1 MKTLFLVVLFLA
13 FTIPST
19 VLVLDTGYFAFI
31 HLARREPWALQMLVD
46 LFIACSVFIGWMW
59 KDAAARRLRAWP
71 YALMILTLGSIGVL
85 AYLIRRRIGAS
96 STVVA

>member
-1 MKTLFLVVLFLA
+1 MITAALAGSTLRV
-13 FTIPST
+13 TIPST

-85 AYLIRRRIGAS
+85 AYLIRRRFSA